1 MNCNRIIIDEE
12 TNTFF
17 DTYFL
22 NEHVQKDKR
31 KRPLVIV
38 CPGGAYNHLSVREGE
53 PVALTFCNNGYHTVV
68 LNYTVGTNAAM
79 PKPLY
84 DLASTIKIIRENSN
98 EWNVDKNNIYICGFS
113 AGGHLAASLGV
124 FWNNPDMMK
133 ELVIDDYEVI
143 KPNGL
148 ILSYPVVDLKS
159 TINKSKT
166 DFKQGEEKDFT
177 LLHPM
182 LQYDDIF
189 EYSDDEVFLNYEL
202 LMNTYI
208 CGQYPTEELLKKY
221 SLQNHVGKDTP
232 ATFIWHGGEDKSIFP
247 RNSILFANALD
258 MHEVNYEL
266 HIFGKGGHGISLANE
281 QTASKDTEIVEE
293 CKPWINLALKW
304 LDNQYNNNI

>member
-1 MNCNRIIIDEE
+1 MKCNRIMIDKE
-12 TNTFF
+12 TNAFF
-17 DTYFL
+17 DTYLL
-22 NEHVQKDKR
+22 NDHIPQNRK
-31 KRPLVIV
+31 KRPLIIV

-53 PVALTFCNNGYHTVV
+53 PVALAFCNNGYHAIV
-68 LNYTVGTNAAM
+68 LNYTVGVEAAM

-84 DLASTIKIIRENSN
+84 DLANTVKIIRERSD
-98 EWNVDKNNIYICGFS
+98 EWNVDKNKIHICGFS

-124 FWNNPDMMK
+124 YWNNHDMMK
-133 ELVIDDYEVI
+133 DLDIDDYEVI

-148 ILSYPVVDLKS
+148 ILSYPVIDLKS

-177 LLHPM
+177 LLHPK

-189 EYSDDEVFLNYEL
+189 ENDGDRVLLNYEL

-208 CGQYPTEELLKKY
+208 CGQYPTSELLKKY
-221 SLQNHVGKDTP
+221 SLQNHVSKETP

-258 MHEVNYEL
+258 VHEVNYEL

-281 QTASKDTEIVEE
+281 QTASKENDIVEE
-293 CKPWINLALKW
+293 CQQWINLALKW
-304 LDNQYNNNI
+304 LGNLCNK